1 MQKYILK
8 KKSFDDK
15 DVLLTLKFVLMS
27 INPFDYF
34 KWNEDE
40 QLATN
45 FHIFYENYE

>member
-1 MQKYILK
+1 
-8 KKSFDDK
+8 
-15 DVLLTLKFVLMS
+15 MS

-45 FHIFYENYE
+45 FHIFYENYEQAEFSHLYEEI